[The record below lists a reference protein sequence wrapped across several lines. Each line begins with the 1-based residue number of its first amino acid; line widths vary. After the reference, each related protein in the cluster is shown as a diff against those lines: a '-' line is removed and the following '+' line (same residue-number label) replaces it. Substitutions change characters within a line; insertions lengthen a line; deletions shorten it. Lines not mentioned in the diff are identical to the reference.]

1 MKKERIFA
9 LDIGTRSVVGLI
21 LEQTADQYK
30 VLDLFMKEHKA
41 RAMHDGQIHD
51 IVAVA
56 EVITE
61 VKKHLE
67 KQHGSLTKVCVAAA
81 GRSLK
86 TERAKAEVNITGKPM
101 LTKEDVL
108 YLELSAVQ
116 NAQAI
121 AAQEQNSDHRHSY
134 YCVGY
139 SVLHY
144 FIDQDVIGSL
154 IDQQGEI
161 ASVEIIATFLPRTV
175 VDSLIKALNRAHLK
189 LDALTLEPIA
199 AINVLVPVSMR
210 RLNVALID
218 IGAGTSD
225 IAITNEGT
233 VVAYGMVPNA
243 GDEITEAV
251 SEQLLLDFPVAEQ
264 VKRQLWDQEFVKVKD
279 ILGFETEISKE
290 EVIGQILPA
299 VDKLA
304 TEISHEVKLLN
315 NGHPP
320 KAVMLVGGGSMTP
333 ELPKQ
338 IAHLLALPENRVAI
352 RGADAIQG
360 LTFSEHISNG
370 PENITPI
377 GIAISARNMPI
388 QYVSFT
394 INEQPSHMF
403 AVKELTVSDCLL
415 ASGLTI
421 KKLYGKPGLASFI
434 SLNGQSLTIPGTYG
448 KEPTIIKNGEECQL
462 DDIVQDG
469 DQLKVEKGADGV
481 RTSVKIKDLLD
492 EVPKKTA
499 IINGQKYPVQMMII
513 RNGKEVDSDTV
524 IQDGDVIQTKY
535 PQTIDELVQILQLD
549 ELQSLLH
556 PFRIKLNGKEM
567 FFPYFSGQILLN
579 GNEVKSNEKLPNQIE
594 LTIVQKMIPSI
605 QNLALL
611 LQHSIQ
617 RSITVFYEEQPV
629 TVKKVAVEYFKNG
642 TRLDSENIINN
653 GDEIEYKEGLND
665 GFIFQDIFKYV
676 EVHKPQKAKGNF
688 SLKINGHEATF
699 YSPIHDGD
707 RLEIVW
713 PITLNNIRKKKA
725 DSDL

>member
-21 LEQTADQYK
+21 LEQTDDQYQ

-56 EVITE
+56 EVIID
-61 VKKHLE
+61 VKNHLE
-67 KQHGSLTKVCVAAA
+67 EKHGSLTKVCVAAA

-86 TERAKAEVNITGKPM
+86 TEKAKAEVNITGKPM
-101 LTKEDVL
+101 LTKEDIL

-121 AAQEQNSDHRHSY
+121 AAQEQNSDHMHSY

-144 FIDQDVIGSL
+144 FIDQDVIGNL
-154 IDQQGEI
+154 IDQQGEQ

-175 VDSLIKALNRAHLK
+175 VDSLIKALNRANLK

-210 RLNVALID
+210 RLNVALVD

-251 SEQLLLDFPVAEQ
+251 SEQLLLDFPVAEK
-264 VKRQLWDQEFVKVKD
+264 VKRQLWDQESVKVKD
-279 ILGFETEISKE
+279 ILGFETEVPKE
-290 EVIGQILPA
+290 EVVAQIIP
-299 VDKLA
+299 VVKKLA
-304 TEISHEVKLLN
+304 TEISNEVKLLN
-315 NGHPP
+315 NGHSP

-338 IAHLLALPENRVAI
+338 IAGLLGLPENRVAI

-388 QYVSFT
+388 KYVSFT
-394 INEQPSHMF
+394 LNEQPSHMF

-434 SLNGQSLTIPGTYG
+434 SLNGQALTIPGTYG
-448 KEPTIIKNGEECQL
+448 KEPTIMKNGEECEL
-462 DDIVQDG
+462 NDIVHDG
-469 DQLKVEKGADGV
+469 DQLTVEKGADG
-481 RTSVKIKDLLD
+481 TQTAVKIKDLLD
-492 EVPKKTA
+492 EVPQKTA
-499 IINGQKYPVQMMII
+499 IINGEKYPIQMTVM
-513 RNGKEVDSDTV
+513 RNGKETDINTT
-524 IQDGDVIQTKY
+524 IQDGDIIKTKY
-535 PQTIDELVQILQLD
+535 PETINELIQMLQLN
-549 ELQSLLH
+549 ELYSLLH

-579 GNEVKSNEKLPNQIE
+579 GHEVKSNEKLPNYIE
-594 LTIVQKMIPSI
+594 LTVVQKMSPTIK
-605 QNLALL
+605 NLALL
-611 LQHSIQ
+611 LQHPIQ
-617 RSITVFYEEQPV
+617 RIITVFYEGQPV
-629 TVKKVAVEYFKNG
+629 TVQKASVDYFKNG
-642 TRLDSENIINN
+642 AHLDADTVLND
-653 GDEIEYKEGLND
+653 GDEIEYKETPHD

-676 EVHKPQKAKGNF
+676 EVHKPQGAKGNF
-688 SLKINGHEATF
+688 SLIINGNEATF
-699 YSPIHDGD
+699 YSPIRDGD
-707 RLEIVW
+707 QLEIVW
-713 PITLNNIRKKKA
+713 PVAA
-725 DSDL
+725 D